1 MANASASDRVVGF
14 LLVGVYAVALVVSAA
29 VQQPLVLVLLA
40 AAGGA
45 VILIRYRQNRSDENR
60 READREAYQE
70 RQSERTKEIFL
81 DEVNCYFPF
90 LTEPFQ
96 ERVSN
101 GEAPED
107 ALLNAL
113 YDVPATDIG
122 TTMYGL
128 PARLPLAE
136 RTRHLYVVGKTGSG
150 KTSLL
155 LRLIQD
161 DLETGRGLCV
171 VAPEAE
177 LFRDWLLPM
186 VPEERADSVVYFAP
200 GQLDNPVTFN
210 PLALEPGDDRGR
222 ATGELLSIFRSA
234 LGDAELGARMTPILG
249 NIFSVLVNRPDS
261 TLWDV
266 PRLLVD
272 AAFREEAAK
281 GTNDP
286 YLREFWLHTYPSYPK
301 GAHLPILNR
310 LDQFLRPES
319 VRQALC
325 HPVSTLAIRRAL
337 SSRGILFFDLSRL
350 DPGSMLLIGQ
360 MLLSKFQLELMRREE
375 VPETERAPFH
385 LYADEFQTFAGVAE
399 GTWRE
404 LLSRGRRYGVA
415 LTLAHQHPSQLPRG
429 LQDEILGNVASI
441 VAFGLSA
448 KDAEVVRKEL
458 LELPAVNEPA
468 RPIDRERVL
477 RLRVGEAVARL
488 GGGNFAI
495 PLKGSSP
502 LEKPAQVRGQQ
513 IVARSW
519 KRFGIPLETRQA
531 HAPTRPSSKPQ
542 VTTPKTRAA
551 PESCPE
557 TGLVIGH
564 NKHGATTRAVALT
577 PAQRTQHMYVIGSSG
592 TGKSTFLLNCISQG
606 MRAGEGL
613 AVLDPHGDLIDEILA
628 RVPAER
634 YDDVVLVDLADRDFP
649 VGFNVLSAHSDV
661 EKEILASDLVG
672 VFQRLSS
679 RWGDQMNSILANAI
693 HAFLESEAGG
703 TLSDLRRFL
712 VEEDFRKAFLTTVK
726 DPDIVYY
733 WTREFPLLAGKPQ
746 ASLLTRLDAFLR
758 PKLIR
763 NMVSQKQSRLDFG
776 EIMDRGRILLAKLSQ
791 GSVGEENAYL
801 LGSLLVS
808 KFYQLAIARQAVSP
822 EERRPFY
829 LYVDECHNF
838 LTPSMASILSGARKY
853 QLGLILAHQELQQ
866 LSGKDTDILS
876 AVITNPYARVCFR
889 LGDLDAKRLEKGFSH
904 FDAGDFQ
911 TLGVGEAL
919 CRVGRADHDFNLKT
933 ENLPVVD
940 PNEAKARREQLI
952 GLSRQRYATP
962 RQDIETA
969 RGSETPPTR
978 IPLVHEVAPEAP
990 LPALSTT
997 KSKPLPDFDVP
1008 VPSLPR
1014 LPGTGHGG
1022 DQHRYLQS
1030 LVKRWAE
1037 SRGFRASLEHEVLG
1051 GTGRVDVALEKP
1063 NLKIAVE
1070 VSVSTDTEHELQNI
1084 QKGLAAGF
1092 DHVAVICQKAASER
1106 ALRERI
1112 AQAEG
1117 QDGARIHVV
1126 SADGL
1131 FDLVDRL
1138 DAERRQETSTVRGY
1152 AVKVGYTGLTREE
1165 QRARKATISTVIA
1178 RALRSFKT

>member
-29 VQQPLVLVLLA
+29 VNQPLVLVILA

-45 VILIRYRQNRSDENR
+45 VILIRYSQKRSDENR

-70 RQSERTKEIFL
+70 RLSERTKELFL
-81 DEVNCYFPF
+81 DEVDCYFPF
-90 LTEPFQ
+90 LKEAFQ
-96 ERVSN
+96 DRVSN

-107 ALLNAL
+107 AFLKAL

-136 RTRHLYVVGKTGSG
+136 RTKHLYVVGKTGSG

-155 LRLIQD
+155 LHLIQD
-161 DLETGRGLCV
+161 DLEAGRGLCV

-200 GQLDNPVTFN
+200 GLLDNPVTFN

-234 LGDAELGARMTPILG
+234 LGDTELGARMTPILG

-325 HPVSTLAIRRAL
+325 HPVSTLSIRRAL

-375 VPETERAPFH
+375 VPQAERAPFH

-468 RPIDRERVL
+468 RPVEREAVIG
-477 RLRVGEAVARL
+477 LRVGEAVARL

-495 PLKGSSP
+495 PLKGSVP
-502 LEKPAQVRGQQ
+502 LEKPSQARGQQ

-519 KRFGIPLETRQA
+519 KRFGIPVDTRQ
-531 HAPTRPSSKPQ
+531 APTRPSRKPEEA
-542 VTTPKTRAA
+542 TAPKTRAA
-551 PESCPE
+551 PDSCFGP
-557 TGLVIGH
+557 GLVIGH
-564 NKHGATTRAVALT
+564 NTHGGTTKTVTLT
-577 PAQRTQHMYVIGSSG
+577 PAHRTQHMYVIGSSG

-628 RVPAER
+628 RVPETR

-712 VEEDFRKAFLTTVK
+712 IEEDFRNAFLTTVK

-733 WTREFPLLAGKPQ
+733 WKREFPLLAGKPQ
-746 ASLLTRLDAFLR
+746 ASLLTRLDTFLR

-763 NMVSQKQSRLDFG
+763 NMVSQKESRLDFG

-808 KFYQLAIARQAVSP
+808 KFYQLAIARQTVSP

-853 QLGLILAHQELQQ
+853 QLGLILAHQDLQQ
-866 LSGKDTDILS
+866 LSGKDTDVLS
-876 AVITNPYARVCFR
+876 AVITNPYTRVCFR
-889 LGDLDAKRLEKGFSH
+889 LGDLDAKRLERGFSH
-904 FDAGDFQ
+904 FDAGDLQ

-933 ENLPVVD
+933 DSLPLVD

-952 GLSRQRYATP
+952 ELSRKRYATP
-962 RQDIETA
+962 RQDVETA
-969 RGSETPPTR
+969 RGSETPPMR
-978 IPLVHEVAPEAP
+978 IPVVHEVMPEAP
-990 LPALSTT
+990 PPTPSTVRPT
-997 KSKPLPDFDVP
+997 PLPDFDVP

-1014 LPGTGHGG
+1014 LPGSGHGG

-1030 LVKRWAE
+1030 LVKRWGE

-1070 VSVSTDTEHELQNI
+1070 VSVSTDTDHELQNI

-1106 ALRERI
+1106 ALKDRI
-1112 AQAEG
+1112 AATES

-1138 DAERRQETSTVRGY
+1138 DAETRQETNTVRGY

-1178 RALRSFKT
+1178 KALRNFKT

>member
-1 MANASASDRVVGF
+1 MDASDRVVGF

-29 VQQPLVLVLLA
+29 VHQPLILILLA

-45 VILIRYRQNRSDENR
+45 VILIRYSQKRSDENR

-70 RQSERTKEIFL
+70 RESERTKELFL
-81 DEVNCYFPF
+81 DEVDCYFPF
-90 LTEPFQ
+90 LKEAFQ

-101 GEAPED
+101 GESPED
-107 ALLNAL
+107 AFLNAL

-122 TTMYGL
+122 TTMYSL

-136 RTRHLYVVGKTGSG
+136 RTKHLYVVGKTGSG

-155 LRLIQD
+155 LHLIQD
-161 DLETGRGLCV
+161 DLEAGRGLCV
-171 VAPEAE
+171 IAPEAE

-210 PLALEPGDDRGR
+210 PLALEAGDDRGR
-222 ATGELLSIFRSA
+222 AAGELLSVFRSA
-234 LGDAELGARMTPILG
+234 LVDAELGARMTPILG
-249 NIFSVLVNRPDS
+249 NIFSVLLNRPNS

-281 GTNDP
+281 GTKDP
-286 YLREFWLHTYPSYPK
+286 YLREFWLSTYPSYPK

-319 VRQALC
+319 VRHALC
-325 HPVSTLAIRRAL
+325 HPVSTLSIRRAL
-337 SSRGILFFDLSRL
+337 KSQGILFFDLSRL

-375 VPETERAPFH
+375 LTETERAPFH

-404 LLSRGRRYGVA
+404 LLSRGRRYGLA

-458 LELPAVNEPA
+458 LDLPAVTEPA
-468 RPIDRERVL
+468 RPVEREAVI

-488 GGGNFAI
+488 GSGSFAI

-502 LEKPAQVRGQQ
+502 LEKPPQVRGQRT
-513 IVARSW
+513 VARSW
-519 KRFGIPLETRQA
+519 KRFGISPETRKA
-531 HAPTRPSSKPQ
+531 FAPTSTSRKPEE
-542 VTTPKTRAA
+542 TTARKTRAV
-551 PESCPE
+551 PESCHGP
-557 TGLVIGH
+557 GLVIGQ
-564 NKHGATTRAVALT
+564 NTHGGTKRAVALSPT
-577 PAQRTQHMYVIGSSG
+577 QRTQHMYVIGSSG
-592 TGKSTFLLNCISQG
+592 TGKSTFLLNCIVQG
-606 MRAGEGL
+606 TLAGEGL

-628 RVPAER
+628 RIPENR
-634 YDDVVLVDLADRDFP
+634 YDDVVLVDPADRDFP
-649 VGFNVLSAHSDV
+649 VGFNVLSAHSDA
-661 EKEILASDLVG
+661 EKELLASDLVA

-693 HAFLESEAGG
+693 LAFLESDTGG

-712 VEEDFRKAFLTTVK
+712 VEEDFRGAFLATVK
-726 DPDIVYY
+726 DPDVVYY
-733 WTREFPLLAGKPQ
+733 WEREFPLLAGKPQ
-746 ASLLTRLDAFLR
+746 ASLLTRLDTFLR

-763 NMVSQKQSRLDFG
+763 NMVSQKESRLDFG

-791 GSVGEENAYL
+791 GSIGEGNAYL

-808 KFYQLAIARQAVSP
+808 KFHQLAIARQAQST

-853 QLGLILAHQELQQ
+853 NLGLILAHQDLQQ
-866 LSGKDTDILS
+866 LSGKDIDILN
-876 AVITNPYARVCFR
+876 AVITNPYTRICFR
-889 LGDLDAKRLEKGFSH
+889 LGDLDAKKLEKGFSH
-904 FDAGDFQ
+904 FDAGDLQ

-933 ENLPVVD
+933 VALSAVD
-940 PNEAKARREQLI
+940 PDEGKARRERLI
-952 GLSRQRYATP
+952 ELSRQRYATP
-962 RQDIETA
+962 RQDVEIA
-969 RGSETPPTR
+969 RGAEISPTK
-978 IPLVHEVAPEAP
+978 IPVAYEVAPAAPPISPSTARPRP
-990 LPALSTT
+990 LPE
-997 KSKPLPDFDVP
+997 FDVP

-1037 SRGFRASLEHEVLG
+1037 SRGFRASIEQEVLG

-1063 NLKIAVE
+1063 GLKVAVE

-1106 ALRERI
+1106 ALKDRI
-1112 AQAEG
+1112 AAAVKSE
-1117 QDGARIHVV
+1117 DGARIHVV

-1131 FDLVDRL
+1131 FDLMDRL
-1138 DAERRQETSTVRGY
+1138 DAETRQETSTVRGY
-1152 AVKVGYTGLTREE
+1152 AVKVGYTALTREE
-1165 QRARKATISTVIA
+1165 QSARKATISTVIA
-1178 RALRSFKT
+1178 KALRRFKT